1 MERWLFIWV
10 HGYLIPSTSGLVSK
24 IQYDSD
30 KQDLEAIKDV
40 DKNISNTLWLVKKT
54 DYGTKITDIENKIPT
69 VTGLVTATGQNT
81 KFK

>member
-1 MERWLFIWV
+1 M
-10 HGYLIPSTSGLVSK
+10 IPSTSGLVSK

-40 DKNISNTLWLVKKT
+40 DKNITNTLWLVKKT

-69 VTGLVTATGQNT
+69 VIGLVTATGQNT